1 MPKDVTV
8 FLVTH
13 DYATDIRTGGGQRTM
28 MFFEAAKKV
37 AQTEVVILGISPR
50 HELTR
55 LFPGAAAVH
64 YLTEKGFA
72 PRAPT
77 RVGRMV
83 ETVRRLV
90 MIRRHFAPDPQLSRE
105 VAEIATRPG
114 LNVLLVR
121 YAYPFFK
128 MGLANAPSA
137 GRLVAVDLD
146 DLDDKKYATE
156 STRRFGRLFTRL
168 VMTPLVLT
176 PLYRMLSQ
184 GLARATTT
192 WVCTTDDAHS
202 YPGIT
207 SQIVPNVPF
216 DQLGSNTPAPP
227 FPKPSAARDVL
238 FLASTRHIP
247 NQRGIEWFLQNC
259 WPTLADRFPDA
270 CLRIVGHGDW
280 AFLKDRFGHL
290 DRVHFGGTVTD
301 VAAEY
306 ARARVAISPVALGA
320 GTKIK
325 VVEACAFGRPIVVTP
340 HSARGFETPFAGHMA
355 VADSPADFTEAC
367 ARFLSDPALA
377 DRTGAA
383 LQAIQTA
390 HFSFDAA
397 VARIVADLHSMVE
410 TPGETPS
417 KVTA

>member
-1 MPKDVTV
+1 MQKDVTL

-28 MFFEAAKKV
+28 MFFEAAKKI
-37 AQTEVVILGISPR
+37 ARTEVIVLGITPR
-50 HELTR
+50 LEVTT
-55 LFPGAAAVH
+55 LFPGAAAMHFV
-64 YLTEKGFA
+64 TEKGFP

-77 RVGRMV
+77 RLGRLV
-83 ETVRRLV
+83 ATIRRLV
-90 MIRRHFAPDPQLSRE
+90 AIRRHFAPDPQLRRE
-105 VAEIATRPG
+105 VEAITTRPG

-128 MGLANAPSA
+128 MGLVSDPAA

-168 VMTPLVLT
+168 VMAPVVLS

-184 GLARATTT
+184 GLAQATAT
-192 WVCTTDDAHS
+192 WVCTKDDAQS
-202 YPGIT
+202 YRGIT
-207 SQIVPNVPF
+207 SLIVPNVPYA
-216 DQLGSNTPAPP
+216 QMG
-227 FPKPSAARDVL
+227 PKTQSSSIPLPSAARDVL
-238 FLASTRHIP
+238 FLASTRHAP

-259 WPTLADRFPDA
+259 WPTLAGRFPDTR
-270 CLRIVGHGDW
+270 LRIVGHGNW
-280 AFLKDRFGHL
+280 EFLKDSFGQL
-290 DRVHFGGTVTD
+290 DRVHFGGTVKD

-306 ARARVAISPVALGA
+306 AQARLAISPVALGA

-340 HSARGFETPFAGHMA
+340 HSARGFEATFAGHMV
-355 VADSPADFTEAC
+355 VADSPEDFTEAC

-383 LQAIQTA
+383 LQAAQMA
-390 HFSFDAA
+390 HFSFDSA
-397 VARIVADLHSMVE
+397 VTRIVADVRSMVE
-410 TPGETPS
+410 THGGNPA